1 MDERVALRLKRR
13 LRCGRGGRLLE
24 WRSWISLR
32 EERAKRHVP
41 ERHDPKFGVRRFEN
55 LEPSLAPPA
64 LARRASRLTNDQ

>member
-24 WRSWISLR
+24 WHSWISLR
-32 EERAKRHVP
+32 EEREKRHVP
-41 ERHDPKFGVRRFEN
+41 ERRDPKFGVRRFED

-64 LARRASRLTNDQ
+64 LAQRVSRLTKDQ

>member
-13 LRCGRGGRLLE
+13 LRCGRSGRLLE

-64 LARRASRLTNDQ
+64 LARRASRLTNDE